1 MIYVIIGLLG
11 VIADFLTKKLAVNFL
26 KDGAEFILIENV
38 FKLSYVENRGAA
50 FGILQDAR
58 YVFIV
63 LTVLIVGFLIWI
75 LKSTKTNSIAF
86 KTGITFLISGAV
98 GNFIDRV
105 FQGYVVDFLDFYLI
119 DFPVFNVADCLVC
132 VGAGLVVI
140 YYLFFDCEGKKVN
153 E

>member
-1 MIYVIIGLLG
+1 MIYLIIGILG
-11 VIADFLTKKLAVNFL
+11 VIVDFITKKF
-26 KDGAEFILIENV
+26 AEFHLKGGSEVILIEKV

-50 FGILQDAR
+50 FGIFQDMR

-63 LTVLIVGFLIWI
+63 LTVLIVFFLLWL
-75 LKSTKTNSIAF
+75 LKKEKTESRIF
-86 KTGITFLISGAV
+86 RTGITLMITGAV

-105 FQGYVVDFLDFYLI
+105 SIGYVVDFINFHLI
-119 DFPVFNVADCLVC
+119 NFPVFNVADCFVC
-132 VGAGLVVI
+132 IGAGLLIV